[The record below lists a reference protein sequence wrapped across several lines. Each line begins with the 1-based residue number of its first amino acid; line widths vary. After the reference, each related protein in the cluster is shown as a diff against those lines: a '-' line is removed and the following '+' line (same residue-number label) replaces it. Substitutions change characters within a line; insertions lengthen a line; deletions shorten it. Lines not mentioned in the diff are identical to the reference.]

1 MSPSIHTSISISLGA
16 SSIAHT
22 PCHSISHPCSP
33 ITISRGSL
41 YDKHTLSPPHV
52 CIFSVRLSRPLSLVC
67 QTPLGHVL
75 GVLLSRFQTTTH
87 YLLTLPPLSKMHV
100 WYVCIRH
107 TRFFSTFIVCCPCLF
122 HTRTHTFFTHSFYLS
137 LSLVRDSVTSI
148 SIWMFWKVKPQKSL
162 TRYMWRKTFT
172 SGTIIR
178 FITTCTYFILS
189 FIFGIVDISN
199 FFINLVKV
207 SKVWLKKML
216 ELHYRTEGVALSLS
230 LSLLSLTGLPSHSNS
245 LYRRIIRSLCQRIAP
260 YIV

>member
-1 MSPSIHTSISISLGA
+1 MSISRSLGV

-67 QTPLGHVL
+67 QAPLGHVL
-75 GVLLSRFQTTTH
+75 GFLLSRLQTTTH
-87 YLLTLPPLSKMHV
+87 YLLTLLPLSKMHV

-107 TRFFSTFIVCCPCLF
+107 TRFFSTFIECCPCLF
-122 HTRTHTFFTHSFYLS
+122 HTRTHNFFTHSFYFTHTLSHSLS
-137 LSLVRDSVTSI
+137 LSLVRDSLTSI
-148 SIWMFWKVKPQKSL
+148 SIRMFWKLKPQKSL

-172 SGTIIR
+172 SGMIIR
-178 FITTCTYFILS
+178 FITTSTYFILS

-207 SKVWLKKML
+207 SKVWL
-216 ELHYRTEGVALSLS
+216 
-230 LSLLSLTGLPSHSNS
+230 
-245 LYRRIIRSLCQRIAP
+245 
-260 YIV
+260 